1 MTSLANRLAG
11 LSPAKRAL
19 LQRVTALADGKAGE
33 LEPIAPR
40 AADAAPPPLSFA
52 QQRLWFLDQLEGASA
67 TYNMPVTVRLEGP
80 LNLRALEQVFKEIV
94 RRHESLRSNFLA
106 ENGQSRLVIHDSID
120 VQTRLIDISDGAP
133 EQQEERMM
141 ALAVQ
146 EAQTPFDLARD
157 QLLRTTLIKLNEQ
170 HHILLLT
177 IHHIVSDGWSIGNVL
192 LHEITTL
199 YVDYSEGRDSTLE
212 PLPLQYGDFALWQ
225 REWLSGARLE
235 AQVEYWKTQLRGVP
249 TLLELPTDHP
259 RPAIQSFVGQTYN
272 FSLNKNLLAAL
283 KTLSQ
288 ASGTTL
294 FMTLLAGFSALLA
307 RYSRQEDVVVGS
319 PVANRTRKELE
330 PLVGFFVNALVFR
343 STFTENM
350 TGIELLK
357 QIRQTCLD
365 AYKHQDVPFERL
377 VEAIKPERN
386 ASFSPLFQ
394 VMFIL
399 QTQNQE
405 RTGLKAGELTMTSL
419 PMDAGTSMF
428 DLTLKLEEQGGEIQ
442 GEFEYSTALFE
453 TATIKRFIEHYLQLL
468 EGLVKHP
475 EERLSSLPLMLA
487 PERKTVLL
495 DWNSTTCAV
504 DAEQSICSLFE
515 QRVQQHPNKIALRF
529 DGQALTYAEL
539 NQQATQLA
547 AYLRTQGATT
557 ETLVGLCLNRSSE
570 LVIGALAILKT
581 GAAYV
586 PLDPAYPLDRLSG
599 MIESSGL
606 QLILCERATI
616 EALPKNIGQHVLID
630 QDKVTIAACEHRFT
644 RQTLAD
650 SLAYVIYTSG
660 STGKP
665 KGVQISHRALLNF
678 LLTMQQKP
686 GFSESETLLAVTTIS
701 FDIAGLELY
710 LPLISGGTI
719 ALASRETTADGFALL
734 KAIQSTGA
742 TVMQAT
748 PATWR
753 MLMLTGTKQPELKRI
768 FCGGEALDGELASQL
783 LQTGAEVWNLY
794 GPTETTIW
802 STASQVI
809 ATQSDDS
816 RKKSGAP
823 IGTPIGNTQTY
834 ILDDSLEPCA
844 LGVPGEL
851 YIGGMGVSRGYLG
864 QPGMTAERFIPD
876 PFSLSAGARLYR
888 TGDLVRYQ
896 NDGQI
901 SYIGRVDF
909 QVKVR
914 GFRIELGEIEATLN
928 GHPEVQNAVA
938 VVRMDRPEQPQIV
951 AYVQTAADPAQND
964 QQASLI
970 ARLRTLLQSQLPA
983 YMMPTTIM
991 CLSSMPMTPNGKIDR
1006 KALPSPDFTQQQE
1019 EYVAPNTDIE
1029 RECCA
1034 IWSLLLGIP
1043 QIGIRD
1049 NFFTLGGHSILA
1061 VQLISKLRDALHV
1074 ELAIHTLF
1082 DCPTIEQLAQ
1092 KIATLTGSAT
1102 TGQQAPT
1109 ISRLTEQDKQHSAL
1123 AFAQQRLWFLSQ
1135 LEGQNATYLISGAV
1149 QMTGELAV
1157 DVLEPVFTEL
1167 VRRHEALRT
1176 TFIEINGN
1184 PVARLLPQKD
1194 FKITQIS
1201 FEQLKDTEQES
1212 AIQDLIQQETNR
1224 PFDLTRDVL
1233 LRVLLIRKSATS
1245 HVMIMTLHHIISDEW
1260 SMAMLQHEVVQL
1272 YHAYL
1277 NEQPSP
1283 LVELTLQYS
1292 DYANW
1297 QRNWLTRERLADQM
1311 AYWVAQLKGAPA
1323 LLELPTDH
1331 ARPTIAS
1338 HLGKTFS
1345 FNIASSLMDGVRG
1358 LTQAAG
1364 ATLFMTLL
1372 TAWSTLLGRHAG
1384 TTDLVIGSPMSS
1396 RNRSELES
1404 LIGFFVNTLPLRID
1418 LSGQANSLTLI
1429 QRIKKTVL
1437 GAFAH
1442 QELPFDHLVEELK
1455 PERNL
1460 SYTPVF
1466 QAMFVMQNAPTA
1478 ELTFDDLT
1486 LEMITTE
1493 TLVSKFDLTLSVED
1507 KQGTLHGVIEY
1518 STDLFEQETIERL
1531 ATQFEQLLIGMCAQP
1546 EQQVLSLPLLTA
1558 EQSRALTAMANPWP
1572 QESLA
1577 SESVL
1582 DVFAAIVATHP
1593 EQRALLYAEQA
1604 LSFSELN
1611 QAANRLAHQLRRAG
1625 AHSNTVVGLYAEPS
1639 LEMIVGL
1646 LGILKAGAAYLPL
1659 LPGTP
1664 LERIKS
1670 MCAETGARWV
1680 LDTTQTLNP
1689 WETCDLW
1696 PLELAT
1702 LRQADVSSSDP
1713 VFGIEPASIAY
1724 VIYTSGSTGQ
1734 PKGVM
1739 VSHANLL
1746 NSTRA
1751 RLTYYQRPLSG
1762 LILLQPFSFDV
1773 ASGNIF
1779 WTLCAGGTLFL
1790 EPRQLAQDPQQLLLR
1805 LEKTQA
1811 SHLVL
1816 LPLLY
1821 SPLLELA
1828 GHAELKHV
1836 NTVIVGGEK
1845 MPADLVTQHHA
1856 RASHAAL
1863 YNEYGPTET
1872 TVMCCAYPASA
1883 PTTSDRPIPIGK
1895 ALMPSQLY
1903 LLDTYLNP
1911 VPIGVAAELYIGGP
1925 QVSLGYQG
1933 HPGLSAEK
1941 FLPDPFTRQPGARMY
1956 RSGDIARRR
1965 VDGNIEFVGRDDQQ
1979 VKIRGF
1985 RVELGEIEANIKND
1999 PAITEVAVV
2008 AHEQGSSKRLI
2019 AYLVLTGE
2027 GQPYSEAALRERLE
2041 SKLPAYMVP
2050 SAFMLLQALPLTN
2063 NGKLDHRA
2071 LPLPANEDSTTQ
2083 YVAPSTELEQHLAQI
2098 WREVLGLQIIGIDDN
2113 FFMLGGDS
2121 ILSIQIISRATRLGI
2136 GLSVK
2141 QLFLHQSIRKLAAVA
2156 SSVQQQQADQNPYV
2170 GSFELTPIQH
2180 WFFENDP
2187 ANVNHFNQSLMLR
2200 IDSAT
2205 SDEHLLLSL
2214 EALQRH
2220 HDMLRA
2226 RFHCLGSVW
2235 QAAIHEHEQNAPF
2248 SSLDLSHI
2256 QESERHSAIES
2267 VANAT
2272 QQSLDIE
2279 SGPLWKVVRIKD
2291 THKREDRLLWVIHH
2305 LAVDGIS
2312 WRVLLEDLEMA
2323 LKQLSQGQEICLP
2336 LKTSSLPLWSERLN
2350 QYVNSP
2356 DMADDMTYW
2365 RTQIERPRPTL
2376 PKDFLDASA
2385 RDNTLDSLRTITKI
2399 LPAALSD
2406 ALLTRI
2412 PGVYQAQINDL
2423 LLAALLMTFK
2433 QWTTSN
2439 ALRLTLEGHGRED
2452 LFDDVDLSRT
2462 VGWFTSGF
2470 PVSLHSLALDRIDS
2484 RDLAAVVRDV
2494 KDTLRSIPQHGVGF
2508 GILRYLHP
2516 EASVRNALVS
2526 GGHAE
2531 VSFNYLGQFKEPD
2544 ASQFILGEAPDSSG
2558 SDQSREG
2565 RRQAVIEI
2573 NSIHRR
2579 GELEVSWSYSDKLH
2593 RAETIEA
2600 LAQQYIDAL
2609 VELVHYGENSQDF
2622 KPSYAVSDFL
2632 LAKLTRESLDTLAQ
2646 EVSKPILDIYPLS
2659 PMQQGMLF
2667 HSQLNSNSGDYI
2679 IQLASRMQ
2687 GNFEPEFFEEAWQ
2700 ALLARHDSLRAC
2712 IVTLPGAEPLQVIV
2726 QSARLPWN
2734 SLDWRSHTAEQQQQQ
2749 WTDLIAEDRQTDF
2762 APEQAP
2768 MMRCTVARTGDNTWN
2783 FLWSHHHL
2791 LTDGWCLPILMR
2803 EVLELY
2809 QAKIERRSV
2818 NLPLARPYREYI
2830 AWLSTR
2836 SLEQAQ
2842 TFWSEYLEGFD
2853 TPTQLGLEAPISV
2866 ARADSPEPL
2875 SYASHTFALDNK
2887 TSQSLRTLAQQQGL
2901 TLSVL
2906 IQGAWAML
2914 LSRYSASN
2922 DVLFGAT
2929 VSGRPPKLVDVDQ
2942 MVGLFINTLPVRVS
2956 VKPQQAVLD
2965 YFQTL
2970 RDSQLTRDE
2979 YAYTPL
2985 VEIHRCSEVPTRQAL
3000 FDSIVIFENYPVDQ
3014 ALDQQAEVLQ
3024 IDQIQV
3030 LEQIS
3035 SPLTLMASPGDSIPL
3050 KLFWDTSRFDGV
3062 AMNRLC
3068 EHLSN
3073 LLAAIPKCSLGTLAQ
3088 WQEALLGQDER
3099 KQLSYNLN
3107 PPPLHNADHAVAFSE
3122 LFSRQVTRTPEA
3134 PAVSFHGET
3143 LSYEALNRRANQIAA
3158 RLLELGATQGVFVS
3172 LYLERSADMLAA
3184 LLAVQK
3190 TGAAYIPLDP
3200 AYPSDRIQYMLED
3213 SQAQLIVTQASLQ
3226 TALPDTRAN
3235 VVILEDIFND
3245 SRLGQECPQR
3255 AVSPDDLAYVIYTS
3269 GSTGKPKGVALTH
3282 RNLTNFLLSMAKTP
3296 GLSRSDTLLAVTT
3309 ISFDIAGLELYLP
3322 LLVGAQVVIAD
3333 RETAMD
3339 GVLLK
3344 QSIDRHGVTVMQAT
3358 PTTWRL
3364 LLEAGWSGNTPLKRA
3379 FCGGE
3384 GFPSDLA
3391 QQMVGLKLEVWNL
3404 YGPTETTIWSTAQR
3418 VAASA
3423 VTKPNE
3429 DIGYPIDNTTVYVVD
3444 QDCNLMPQ
3452 RASGELL
3459 IGGDGLAWGYLGLPA
3474 LTAEKFIPDP
3484 FGTTPGA
3491 RLYKTGD
3498 RARQLADGTL
3508 TCLGRIDHQIKIRG
3522 YRIEPGEIEVV
3533 IQQHP
3538 LVRQAVVIV
3547 WTAAPGDKRLAAY
3560 FTSKDQTTAIDAV
3573 KDWTR
3578 SQLPA
3583 HMVPTEWAQL
3593 EQLPLTPNGKL
3604 DRNALPAPGA
3614 TNLERYVAPASETE
3628 VALAN
3633 LMAEVLGI
3641 ERVSCDDDF
3650 FDLGGHSLL
3659 AGRLVTKIQQ
3669 ILQIQIP
3676 LTVLFDKPCVNV
3688 LAEHIDTQRWLVQQ
3702 QAQPLEALTD
3712 DEEEFRL

>member
-1 MTSLANRLAG
+1 MKSLADRLAG

-19 LQRVTALADGKAGE
+19 LQRVAALTDTKTSE

-40 AADAAPPPLSFA
+40 AFDAPTPPLSFA

-67 TYNMPVTVRLEGP
+67 TYNMPVTVRLEGS
-80 LNLRALEQVFKEIV
+80 LNLHALEQVFKEIV
-94 RRHESLRSNFLA
+94 KRHESLRSNFLA
-106 ENGQSRLVIHDSID
+106 ENGQSRLVIHDTVD
-120 VQTRLIDISDGAP
+120 VQTRLIDISSIAP
-133 EQQEERMM
+133 EQQEDRMM

-157 QLLRTTLIKLNEQ
+157 QLLRTTLVKLNEH

-199 YVDYSEGRDSTLE
+199 YVDYSEGRNSTLE

-225 REWLSGARLE
+225 REWLSGARLD
-235 AQVEYWKTQLRGVP
+235 AQVDYWKTQLKGVP

-259 RPAIQSFVGQTYN
+259 RPAVQSFVGQTYN
-272 FSLNKNLLAAL
+272 FSLKKNLLSAL
-283 KTLSQ
+283 KSLSQ
-288 ASGTTL
+288 AAGATL

-343 STFTENM
+343 STFNENM
-350 TGIELLK
+350 TGLELLK
-357 QIRQTCLD
+357 QLRQTCLD

-405 RTGLKAGELTMTSL
+405 RTGLKAGDLTMTSL

-453 TATIKRFIEHYLQLL
+453 APTIKRFIDHYLQLL
-468 EGLVKHP
+468 EGFVKHP
-475 EERLSSLPLMLA
+475 EERLSSLPLMLE
-487 PERKTVLL
+487 PERNTLLL
-495 DWNSTTCAV
+495 DWNATAYDV
-504 DAEQSICSLFE
+504 DAEQNICSLFE
-515 QRVQQHPNKIALRF
+515 QRAQQLPNKVALRC
-529 DGQALTYAEL
+529 DAQELTYAEL
-539 NQQATQLA
+539 DQQATQLA
-547 AYLRTQGATT
+547 RYLRAQGATT

-570 LVIGALAILKT
+570 LVVGALAILKT

-606 QLILCERATI
+606 RLILCERATLA
-616 EALPKNIGQHVLID
+616 ALPSQVGQYILID
-630 QDKVTIAACEHRFT
+630 QDKETIAACEHRLT
-644 RQTLAD
+644 RQTIAD

-678 LLTMQQKP
+678 LLTMQQTP
-686 GFSESETLLAVTTIS
+686 GFNESETLLAVTTIS

-710 LPLISGGTI
+710 LPLISGGTV
-719 ALASRETTADGFALL
+719 ALASRETSADGFALL

-753 MLMLTGTKQPELKRI
+753 MLMLTGTKNPGLMRI

-783 LQTGAEVWNLY
+783 LLTGAEVWNLY

-802 STASQVI
+802 STASQVVVPDNND
-809 ATQSDDS
+809 A
-816 RKKSGAP
+816 RKKAGAP
-823 IGTPIGNTQTY
+823 IGNPIGNTQTY

-876 PFSLSAGARLYR
+876 PFSLTPGARLYQ

-901 SYIGRVDF
+901 RYIGRADF

-951 AYVQTAADPAQND
+951 AYIQIAADHGQSD
-964 QQASLI
+964 DQASLI
-970 ARLRTLLQSQLPA
+970 ARLRALLQNQLPA
-983 YMMPTTIM
+983 YMLPTTIM
-991 CLSSMPMTPNGKIDR
+991 CLTSMPMTPNGKIDR

-1019 EYVAPNTDIE
+1019 EYVAPQSQTE
-1029 RECCA
+1029 QELCT
-1034 IWSLLLGIP
+1034 IWSALLGIP
-1043 QIGIRD
+1043 RIGITD
-1049 NFFTLGGHSILA
+1049 NFFTLGGHSLLA
-1061 VQLISKLRDALHV
+1061 VQLISKIRDALKV

-1082 DCPTIEQLAQ
+1082 DRPTIEQLAQ
-1092 KIATLTGSAT
+1092 SIVTLSEAAAS
-1102 TGQQAPT
+1102 GQPAP
-1109 ISRLTEQDKQHSAL
+1109 IIKRLTEQAKQHSAL

-1135 LEGQNATYLISGAV
+1135 LEGQNATYLLSGAV
-1149 QMTGELAV
+1149 QLTGKLAV

-1176 TFIEINGN
+1176 TFIEVNGN
-1184 PVARLLPQKD
+1184 PVARLLPQQD
-1194 FKITQIS
+1194 FKITRVS
-1201 FEQLKDTEQES
+1201 FEHGDQAEQAG
-1212 AIQDLIQQETNR
+1212 AIQNLIQQETNR

-1233 LRVLLIRKSATS
+1233 LRVLLIRKTDTS
-1245 HVMIMTLHHIISDEW
+1245 HIMIMTLHHIISDEW

-1272 YHAYL
+1272 YHAFL
-1277 NEQPSP
+1277 HEQPSP
-1283 LVELTLQYS
+1283 LAELALQYS

-1297 QRNWLTRERLADQM
+1297 QRNWLTQERLADQM
-1311 AYWVAQLKGAPA
+1311 TYWVDQLNGAPA
-1323 LLELPTDH
+1323 LLELPTDRT
-1331 ARPTIAS
+1331 RPTIAS

-1345 FNIASSLMDGVRG
+1345 FNIASSRMDAVRG
-1358 LTQAAG
+1358 LAHASG

-1372 TAWSTLLGRHAG
+1372 TAWSTLLGRHAS

-1418 LSGQANSLTLI
+1418 LSGQPSSLNLI
-1429 QRIKKTVL
+1429 ERIKKTVL

-1442 QELPFDHLVEELK
+1442 QDLPFDQLVEELK

-1478 ELTFDDLT
+1478 ELTFDDLA

-1493 TLVSKFDLTLSVED
+1493 TLVSKFDITLSVED
-1507 KQGTLHGVIEY
+1507 KQGTLYGVIEY
-1518 STDLFEQETIERL
+1518 STDLFAQETIERL
-1531 ATQFEQLLIGMCAQP
+1531 AAQFEHLLVQMCEQP
-1546 EQQVLSLPLLTA
+1546 EQQIFSLPLLTA
-1558 EQSRALTAMANPWP
+1558 EQSRAITATANSWP
-1572 QESLA
+1572 EKVNTSQT
-1577 SESVL
+1577 VL
-1582 DVFAAIVATHP
+1582 DLFAEVVATHP
-1593 EQRALLYAEQA
+1593 QQRALLCHEQA
-1604 LSFSELN
+1604 LCFKELD
-1611 QAANRLAHQLRRAG
+1611 QTANRLAHQLRLAG
-1625 AHSNTVVGLYAEPS
+1625 ARANTVVGLHAEPS

-1664 LERIKS
+1664 LERIKG
-1670 MCAETGARWV
+1670 MCSETGARWV

-1689 WETCDLW
+1689 TDTCNVW
-1696 PLELAT
+1696 PLELAA
-1702 LRQADVSSSDP
+1702 LRQAEFSSSDP
-1713 VFGIEPASIAY
+1713 SWMIEPAAIAY

-1751 RLTYYQRPLSG
+1751 RLSYYQRPLSG

-1779 WTLCAGGTLFL
+1779 WALCAGGTLFL

-1805 LEKTQA
+1805 LQHTQA

-1828 GHAELKHV
+1828 SNEELKHV

-1845 MPADLVTQHHA
+1845 MPANLVTQHYD

-1872 TVMCCAYPASA
+1872 TVMCCAYPTSA
-1883 PTTSDRPIPIGK
+1883 LTNNDRPIPIGK

-1911 VPIGVAAELYIGGP
+1911 VPVGVAAELYIGGP

-1933 HPGLSAEK
+1933 HPSLSAEK
-1941 FLPDPFTRQPGARMY
+1941 FLPDPFMRQPGARMY

-1965 VDGNIEFVGRDDQQ
+1965 ADGNIEFVGRDDQQ

-1985 RVELGEIEANIKND
+1985 RVELGEIESNIKND
-1999 PAITEVAVV
+1999 PSVAEVAVI
-2008 AHEQGSSKRLI
+2008 AQEQGNSKRLI

-2027 GQPYSEAALRERLE
+2027 GQQYSEVALKEQLDR
-2041 SKLPAYMVP
+2041 KLPAYMVP
-2050 SAFMLLQALPLTN
+2050 SAFVVLQALPLTS

-2071 LPLPANEDSTTQ
+2071 LPLPTHDTPTTRF
-2083 YVAPSTELEQHLAQI
+2083 VAPSTELEHHLAQI
-2098 WREVLGLQIIGIDDN
+2098 WREVLGIQRIGIDDN

-2141 QLFLHQSIRKLAAVA
+2141 QLFLHQSIRKLATVA
-2156 SSVQQQQADQNPYV
+2156 SSVAQQQADQTPYV
-2170 GSFELTPIQH
+2170 GSFGLNPIQH

-2187 ANVNHFNQSLMLR
+2187 TNVNHFNQSLLLR
-2200 IDSAT
+2200 IRSAI
-2205 SDEHLLLSL
+2205 SDEHLQLSL
-2214 EALQRH
+2214 DALQRH

-2226 RFHCLGSVW
+2226 RFDCLDSTW
-2235 QAAIHEHEQNAPF
+2235 RAAIDKPGQSAPF
-2248 SSLDLSHI
+2248 NTLDISQLHA
-2256 QESERHSAIES
+2256 SERDAAIES
-2267 VANAT
+2267 AANTT
-2272 QQSLDIE
+2272 QQSLDIVN
-2279 SGPLWKVVRIKD
+2279 GPLWKVLRIKEKHPLD
-2291 THKREDRLLWVIHH
+2291 DRLLWVIHH

-2312 WRVLLEDLEMA
+2312 WRILLEDLEMA
-2323 LKQLSQGQEICLP
+2323 LQQLSQGQEIRLP
-2336 LKTSSLPLWSERLN
+2336 LKTSSLPLWSERLK
-2350 QYVNSP
+2350 QYVSSAA
-2356 DMADDMTYW
+2356 MADEITYW
-2365 RTQIERPRPTL
+2365 HTQIERQTPTL
-2376 PKDFLDASA
+2376 PRDFFEATA
-2385 RDNTLDSLRTITKI
+2385 QHNTLESLRTVTKI
-2399 LPAALSD
+2399 LPAALSE
-2406 ALLTRI
+2406 ALLTRTLS
-2412 PGVYQAQINDL
+2412 VYQAQINDL
-2423 LLAALLMTFK
+2423 LLTALLLTFK
-2433 QWTTSN
+2433 HWTNSK
-2439 ALRLTLEGHGRED
+2439 AMRLTLEGHGRED

-2470 PVSLHSLALDRIDS
+2470 PVLLQSLDNDDSNPTNLAS
-2484 RDLAAVVRDV
+2484 VVRDV
-2494 KDTLRSIPQHGVGF
+2494 KDTLRSIPRHGVGF

-2516 EASVRNALVS
+2516 EATVRNTLAS
-2526 GGHAE
+2526 SGHAE

-2544 ASQFILGEAPDSSG
+2544 ASQFILGEAPESSG

-2565 RRQAVIEI
+2565 QRQAVIEI

-2579 GELEVSWSYSDKLH
+2579 GELEFSWSYSDKLH
-2593 RAETIEA
+2593 RSETIEA
-2600 LAQQYIDAL
+2600 LAQKYIGVLA
-2609 VELVHYGENSQDF
+2609 ELVLYAENTRDF
-2622 KPSYAVSDFL
+2622 KPSYAVSDFS
-2632 LAKLTRESLDTLAQ
+2632 LAKLTRESLDTLAKQ
-2646 EVSKPILDIYPLS
+2646 VSEPILDIYPLS

-2667 HSQLNSNSGDYI
+2667 HSQLVSNSGDYI
-2679 IQLASRMQ
+2679 IQLSSRMK
-2687 GNFEPEFFEEAWQ
+2687 GDFEPSFFEEAWQ
-2700 ALLARHDSLRAC
+2700 ALLARHDSLRAR
-2712 IVTLPGAEPLQVIV
+2712 IVALPGAEPLQIIV
-2726 QSARLPWN
+2726 QAARLPWTA
-2734 SLDWRSHTAEQQQQQ
+2734 LDWRSDTSEQQQQR
-2749 WTDLIAEDRQTDF
+2749 WADLIAEDRQTDF
-2762 APEQAP
+2762 DPEAAP
-2768 MMRCTVARTGDNTWN
+2768 MMRCTVARTSDTAWN

-2809 QAKIERRSV
+2809 QAKIDQRAV
-2818 NLPLARPYREYI
+2818 NLPPARPYREYI
-2830 AWLSTR
+2830 EWLGTR
-2836 SLEQAQ
+2836 SLKQAQ
-2842 TFWSEYLEGFD
+2842 EFWTENLQGFD
-2853 TPTQLGLEAPISV
+2853 TPTQLGLEAPTTV
-2866 ARADSPEPL
+2866 ARADDSQPI
-2875 SYASHTFALDNK
+2875 SYMAQTFALDSEA
-2887 TSQSLRTLAQQQGL
+2887 SQGLRTLAQQQGL

-2922 DVLFGAT
+2922 DIVFGAT
-2929 VSGRPPKLVDVDQ
+2929 VSGRPPELVDVDQ

-2956 VKPQQAVLD
+2956 LSPQQSILSYLQA
-2965 YFQTL
+2965 L

-2985 VEIHRCSEVPTRQAL
+2985 VEIHRCSEVPTRQPL
-3000 FDSIVIFENYPVDQ
+3000 FESIVIFENYPVDQ
-3014 ALDQQAEVLQ
+3014 ALDQQAEVLH

-3050 KLFWDTSRFDGV
+3050 KLFWDTSRFDSE
-3062 AMNRLC
+3062 AMKRLC
-3068 EHLSN
+3068 EHLSK
-3073 LLAAIPKCSLGTLAQ
+3073 LLVAIPRCSQGTLAQ
-3088 WQEALLGQDER
+3088 WQEAMLDQAER
-3099 KQLSYNLN
+3099 KQLSYELN
-3107 PPPLHNADHAVAFSE
+3107 PKFLHTANHAVAFCE
-3122 LFSRQVTRTPEA
+3122 LFARQVLQTPNA
-3134 PAVSFHGET
+3134 PAVSFRGET
-3143 LSYEALNRRANQIAA
+3143 LSYEVLNRRANQIAA
-3158 RLLELGATQGVFVS
+3158 QLLELGATQSVFVS

-3213 SQAQLIVTQASLQ
+3213 SQAKLILTQTSLVTD
-3226 TALPDTRAN
+3226 LPSTHAT
-3235 VVILEDIFND
+3235 VVTLEDIFSAAPLNE
-3245 SRLGQECPQR
+3245 ECPQPV
-3255 AVSPDDLAYVIYTS
+3255 VSPDDLAYVIYTS
-3269 GSTGKPKGVALTH
+3269 GSTGKPKGVALTQ

-3296 GLSRSDTLLAVTT
+3296 GLSHSDTLLAVTT

-3322 LLVGAQVVIAD
+3322 LLVGAHVVIAD

-3339 GVLLK
+3339 GMLLK
-3344 QSIDRHGVTVMQAT
+3344 QSIDQQGITVMQAT

-3364 LLEAGWSGNTPLKRA
+3364 LLEAGWTGNTPLRRA

-3391 QQMVGLKLEVWNL
+3391 QQMLNLQLQVWNL
-3404 YGPTETTIWSTAQR
+3404 YGPTETTIWSTAHR
-3418 VAASA
+3418 VAVSA

-3452 RASGELL
+3452 GASGELL

-3491 RLYKTGD
+3491 RLYRTGD
-3498 RARQLADGTL
+3498 RARHLADGTL

-3522 YRIEPGEIEVV
+3522 FRIEPGEIEVV

-3538 LVRQAVVIV
+3538 SVRQAIVIV

-3560 FTSKDQTTAIDAV
+3560 FTSKDRTTTTEAV

-3614 TNLERYVAPASETE
+3614 LNLERFIAPSSETE
-3628 VALAN
+3628 VTVAT

-3641 ERVSCDDDF
+3641 ERVSCHDDF

-3659 AGRLVTKIQQ
+3659 AGRLATKIQQ
-3669 ILQIQIP
+3669 VLQIQIP

-3702 QAQPLEALTD
+3702 QSQPLEALAD